1 MPARSWPCRIVAL
14 LALLAGCYTYTP
26 LQPRQL
32 QPGDRVRIR
41 VTAAEAERVQPL
53 LGRTDTRVLAG
64 QVIATGT
71 DTVIVQVPVTMQTAG
86 AGSYQPLQQR
96 LSFPRD
102 ALLEVEQR
110 ALNRRRTAIVAG
122 VATVIAGAIVLR
134 ATVVGPG
141 KAGPPGG
148 GTPTELVPRR

>member
-1 MPARSWPCRIVAL
+1 MPPRSPSSRVAAGL
-14 LALLAGCYTYTP
+14 VLLAGCYTYTP
-26 LQPRQL
+26 TQQARL

-64 QVIATGT
+64 QVIATGA

-96 LSFPRD
+96 VSFPRD
-102 ALLEVEQR
+102 ALLDVEHR
-110 ALNRRRTAIVAG
+110 ALNRRRTTIAVGA
-122 VATVIAGAIVLR
+122 ATIILGAVVLR
-134 ATVVGPG
+134 TTVLGPG
-141 KAGPPGG
+141 KIGPPGG
-148 GTPTELVPRR
+148 GTPPELWQR